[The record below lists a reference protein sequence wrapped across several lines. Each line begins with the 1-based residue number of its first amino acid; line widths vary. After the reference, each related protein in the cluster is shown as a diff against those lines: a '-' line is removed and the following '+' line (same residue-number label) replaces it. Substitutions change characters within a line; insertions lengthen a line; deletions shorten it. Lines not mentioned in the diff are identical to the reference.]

1 MWAFGCT
8 LYECAVGKPPNA
20 DVREPQQLR
29 TRMRRLNQ
37 SIDLPESGNHS
48 SALRSLVSYTLTTDP
63 RTRPSF
69 NDVLKHDFL
78 VNTEEIYPTTIL
90 SELVKVYYGWLY
102 AGGQRASLFMPG
114 GAVAGDTP
122 GSLTTLDEE
131 WNFSATDKFENRMST
146 VLNIPDFSDLP
157 DTPQL
162 EGDSTPKAQKA
173 TDTSEISAEE
183 KANFEERVRRG
194 ADLSNIFDPNKPDYE
209 YVAKTD
215 FVPIQKRRVSDLP
228 LRAMSEERPYSI
240 ANQVIDLGDF
250 DSSNYAAVSQ
260 AKDEKIKLAD
270 AATIRANR
278 GNSRLYL
285 DTPASDTSTSNPS
298 TSSSRA
304 PPTTTTDQPRPATQ
318 DFSFPPKEWN
328 EPTKEAE
335 TGEPSKPRDPS
346 KHKTMEWSFASAMSE
361 AQEGSNNDKKPSPIS
376 EEEEK
381 EGKEEEGAKAKKHDT
396 MQWSFES
403 AMAEAAAPSSSS
415 PPSPSP
421 PSPPQRPA
429 ARRPT
434 SRRAPPH
441 LTRSITAPPVGAAPL
456 NHQFLTWRT
465 SPPLPPPT
473 TKPTPSP
480 STPPS
485 TTILL
490 LPPPPP
496 PPPPPLPSSR
506 PWTKGESLPFTEG
519 RGGAC

>member
-69 NDVLKHDFL
+69 NDVLEHEFL
-78 VNTEEIYPTTIL
+78 VNTEETYPTTIL
-90 SELVKVYYGWLY
+90 SELVKVYYRWLY

-157 DTPQL
+157 TTTQP
-162 EGDSTPKAQKA
+162 EGDSTPRAQKA
-173 TDTSEISAEE
+173 TDTSDISAEE

-194 ADLSNIFDPNKPDYE
+194 ADLSNIFDPDKPDYE
-209 YVAKTD
+209 YVTKTD

-278 GNSRLYL
+278 SNSKLYL
-285 DTPASDTSTSNPS
+285 DTPASETSTTKPS
-298 TSSSRA
+298 TLFSGA
-304 PPTTTTDQPRPATQ
+304 TLTTSIDQPRPATP

-328 EPTKEAE
+328 EPSKEAE
-335 TGEPSKPRDPS
+335 TGESSKP

-361 AQEGSNNDKKPSPIS
+361 AQEGDDDVKPSHIP
-376 EEEEK
+376 EEE
-381 EGKEEEGAKAKKHDT
+381 GKKDEGAKAKKHDT
-396 MQWSFES
+396 MQWSFDS
-403 AMAEAAAPSSSS
+403 AMAEAAAPASSS
-415 PPSPSP
+415 PPSPSSPLP
-421 PSPPQRPA
+421 PP
-429 ARRPT
+429 RRPT
-434 SRRAPPH
+434 TRHAPPP
-441 LTRSITAPPVGAAPL
+441 LIRSTTAPPVGAAPL
-456 NHQFLTWRT
+456 NHQFLVMRR
-465 SPPLPPPT
+465 SPPPPPPT

-485 TTILL
+485 TIPAH
-490 LPPPPP
+490 PPPPP
-496 PPPPPLPSSR
+496 PPPSSK
-506 PWTKGESLPFTEG
+506 PWTKGASLPITEE
-519 RGGAC
+519 RGGA